1 MKKWLKASATLLL
14 GASVLAAC
22 QPAEEEATKLH
33 IGASNSPHADILEFV
48 KPKLAE
54 EGIELEISVFED
66 YVLPNRAVFEKES
79 DANYFQH
86 IPYLEESNRENGYDL
101 VNAGSI
107 HLEPLG
113 AYSQRYD
120 SLEELPD
127 GADIFVSNNRP
138 DHGRVIAMFEEAGLI
153 EVDPDADLTQSSFDV
168 ITENPHNFNFDAD
181 YDSGLM
187 VTLYREDEADVVF
200 INSNFAVETGIDVL
214 EESIALESKATP
226 YVNILAVKSG
236 RENDPHIKR
245 LVEELQSQEVADYI
259 LETWKGAVLPV
270 GQE

>member
-1 MKKWLKASATLLL
+1 MKKWLKASTTLLL

-66 YVLPNRAVFEKES
+66 YVLPNRAVFEEES

-113 AYSQRYD
+113 AYS
-120 SLEELPD
+120 
-127 GADIFVSNNRP
+127 
-138 DHGRVIAMFEEAGLI
+138 
-153 EVDPDADLTQSSFDV
+153 
-168 ITENPHNFNFDAD
+168 
-181 YDSGLM
+181 
-187 VTLYREDEADVVF
+187 
-200 INSNFAVETGIDVL
+200 
-214 EESIALESKATP
+214 
-226 YVNILAVKSG
+226 
-236 RENDPHIKR
+236 
-245 LVEELQSQEVADYI
+245 
-259 LETWKGAVLPV
+259 
-270 GQE
+270 